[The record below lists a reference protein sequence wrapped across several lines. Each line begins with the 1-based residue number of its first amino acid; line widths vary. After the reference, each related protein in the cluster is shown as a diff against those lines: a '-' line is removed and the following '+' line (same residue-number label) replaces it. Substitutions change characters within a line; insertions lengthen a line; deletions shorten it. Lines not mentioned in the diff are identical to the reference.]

1 MGKKEQYLLGVKTA
15 LPVILGILPVA
26 VAFAVLS
33 ERSGLTMLETILMST
48 LVFAGASQIM
58 AVSMLVAGAG
68 ILPIVLATFIL
79 NFRHVIMGTCVMNRM
94 LATPM
99 WKRAILCFGV
109 TDESFAI
116 FTTTEET
123 NNTPYYFA
131 GVISVT
137 YSTWVLGTI
146 AGCAASQFLPVL
158 VSRSLGIA
166 LFAMFIGLVI
176 PNVRKNTELGFLVLL
191 TAFLNVIFNC
201 FLPSSWAVICATLTG
216 AFLGTFFVKEHQE
229 EITK

>member
-1 MGKKEQYLLGVKTA
+1 MRKKEQYLLGVKTA

-33 ERSGLTMLETILMST
+33 EHSGLTTLETILMST

-58 AVSMLVAGAG
+58 AVGMLLAGAG

-94 LATPM
+94 LDTPM

-116 FTTTEET
+116 FTTNEET

-146 AGCAASQFLPVL
+146 AGCAASQFLPIL

-176 PNVRKNTELGFLVLL
+176 PNVRKNIELGVLVIL
-191 TAFLNVIFNC
+191 TAFLNVIFNY
-201 FLPSSWAVICATLTG
+201 FVPSSWAIIFATLVG
-216 AFLGTFFVKEHQE
+216 AFLGIFFVKEAEEE
-229 EITK
+229 EIQ

>member
-1 MGKKEQYLLGVKTA
+1 MGVKTA

-33 ERSGLTMLETILMST
+33 EHSGLTTLETILMST

-58 AVSMLVAGAG
+58 AVGMLVAGSG

-94 LATPM
+94 LDTPM

-116 FTTTEET
+116 FTTNEET

-146 AGCAASQFLPVL
+146 AGCAASQFLPTL

-176 PNVRKNTELGFLVLL
+176 PNIRKNIELGFLVIL
-191 TAFLNVIFNC
+191 TAFLNVIFNY
-201 FLPSSWAVICATLTG
+201 FLPSSWAIIFATLVG
-216 AFLGTFFVKEHQE
+216 AFLGIFFVKEPE
-229 EITK
+229 EEEAQ

>member
-1 MGKKEQYLLGVKTA
+1 MRKKEQYLLGVKTA

-33 ERSGLTMLETILMST
+33 EHSGLTTLETILMST

-58 AVSMLVAGAG
+58 AVGMLVAGSG

-94 LATPM
+94 LDTPM

-116 FTTTEET
+116 FTTNEET

-146 AGCAASQFLPVL
+146 AGCAASQFLPTL

-176 PNVRKNTELGFLVLL
+176 PNIRKNIELGFLVIL
-191 TAFLNVIFNC
+191 TAFLNVIFNY
-201 FLPSSWAVICATLTG
+201 FLPSSWAIIFATLVG
-216 AFLGTFFVKEHQE
+216 AFLGIFFVKEPE
-229 EITK
+229 EEEAQ

>member
-1 MGKKEQYLLGVKTA
+1 MRKKEQYLLGVKTA

-33 ERSGLTMLETILMST
+33 EHSGLTTLETILMST

-58 AVSMLVAGAG
+58 AVGMLVAGSG

-94 LATPM
+94 LDTPM

-116 FTTTEET
+116 FTTAEET

-146 AGCAASQFLPVL
+146 VGCAASQFLPTL

-176 PNVRKNTELGFLVLL
+176 PNIRKNIELGFLVIL
-191 TAFLNVIFNC
+191 TAFLNVIFNY
-201 FLPSSWAVICATLTG
+201 FLPSSWAIIFATLVG
-216 AFLGTFFVKEHQE
+216 AFLGIFFVKEPE
-229 EITK
+229 EEEAQ

>member
-1 MGKKEQYLLGVKTA
+1 MRKKEQYLLGVKTA

-33 ERSGLTMLETILMST
+33 EHSGLTTLETILMST

-58 AVSMLVAGAG
+58 AVGMLVAGAG

-94 LATPM
+94 LDTPM

-116 FTTTEET
+116 FTT
-123 NNTPYYFA
+123 
-131 GVISVT
+131 
-137 YSTWVLGTI
+137 
-146 AGCAASQFLPVL
+146 
-158 VSRSLGIA
+158 
-166 LFAMFIGLVI
+166 
-176 PNVRKNTELGFLVLL
+176 
-191 TAFLNVIFNC
+191 
-201 FLPSSWAVICATLTG
+201 
-216 AFLGTFFVKEHQE
+216 
-229 EITK
+229 